1 MINISQVND
10 LSYQLCSLSKDESK
24 FSSEKAPSSDE
35 ETLETVTTYKSMD
48 PKSIAQKE
56 ATQNG

>member
-10 LSYQLCSLSKDESK
+10 LSYQSISKDESK

-48 PKSIAQKE
+48 PKSIGQKE